1 MIINVHAGH
10 NPDGKIACGAAK
22 FIKESTEARKVK
34 DEVICLLRLAGH
46 TVYDC
51 TVNDGTSQ
59 ADVLTK
65 IVKKCNAHKA
75 DLDVSIHFNAGA
87 GDLNGNGKTTGAE
100 VLVYSA
106 SSGAKTTA
114 GRICSKI
121 AELGFRNR
129 GVKYNPNLYV
139 LRKTTSPALLV
150 ECCFVDDKDDV
161 QLYDYIKMA
170 RAIAEGITGQT
181 ITPVISGSGP
191 ITAKGIDYSSV
202 FDAQYYAAKYPD
214 LSAAFGTDK
223 DSLLNHFVNFGMKE
237 HRQAIAVF
245 NPVIYRD
252 RYADLQKAFGDDWT
266 AYYLHYIQHGQGE
279 ERKAY

>member
-87 GDLNGNGKTTGAE
+87 GDLNGNGKTTGTE
-100 VLVYSA
+100 VLLYSA
-106 SSGAKTTA
+106 SSGAKVSA
-114 GRICSKI
+114 ERICSKI

-139 LRKTTSPALLV
+139 LRKTISPALLV
-150 ECCFVDDKDDV
+150 ECCFVDDRDDV
-161 QLYDYIKMA
+161 ALYDPLRMA
-170 RAIAEGITGQT
+170 KAIAEGITGRT
-181 ITPVISGSGP
+181 ITPPVTDGIMDPDADDTQAETAVGP
-191 ITAKGIDYSSV
+191 SRVLYKVQCGAYGKKENAAALADRLKNAG
-202 FDAQYYAAKYPD
+202 FDC
-214 LSAAFGTDK
+214 
-223 DSLLNHFVNFGMKE
+223 FVTT
-237 HRQAIAVF
+237 V
-245 NPVIYRD
+245 
-252 RYADLQKAFGDDWT
+252 
-266 AYYLHYIQHGQGE
+266 
-279 ERKAY
+279 